1 MKKLWVLLLSACIG
15 LGTLVAQDINTLKQ
29 QAQKGD
35 AQAQKNLG
43 NMYANGQGV
52 PQDYVQAVK
61 WYRLAA
67 DQGYASAQYNL
78 GVMYDNGQG
87 VPQDYVQAV
96 KWYRLAADQED
107 ADAQAILGSMY
118 KHGQGVPQDDVQ
130 AMKWYR
136 LAADQGYKP
145 AQLALGLMYEN
156 GRGVRQNDGLEENS
170 IEQDEKSQNKKAQ
183 PDAFFWTEEEKTRR
197 DASLF
202 KRDTAV
208 EAPIDAVQHYLSS
221 QSAYRATQKID
232 EAFEEAYKMKK
243 LEYDLR
249 TAPPHKMFFPRL
261 FKPFPLGVIPWLLA
275 LWLLPL
281 PLLFFKKTRE
291 MPMKW
296 LLAASMYNKYAYAL
310 FALSITY
317 ALVGWTGLLA
327 SLLTLPFSLI
337 FGPVGFALILCI
349 YKQQWV
355 PVTHLVAGGSFSLL
369 CFWLAMLL
377 FWLVSK
383 IDMWNTDSKFDLAT
397 ELVKFDKLN
406 KDGLITAEDYEL
418 LKKRAIEKAKE

>member
-1 MKKLWVLLLSACIG
+1 MKKLLILLFTIFISAG
-15 LGTLVAQDINTLKQ
+15 SLTAQSVEIRKLIQLANQ
-29 QAQKGD
+29 
-35 AQAQKNLG
+35 G
-43 NMYANGQGV
+43 N
-52 PQDYVQAVK
+52 
-61 WYRLAA
+61 
-67 DQGYASAQYNL
+67 ASAQVNL
-78 GVMYDNGQG
+78 GVMYRN
-87 VPQDYVQAV
+87 
-96 KWYRLAADQED
+96 
-107 ADAQAILGSMY
+107 
-118 KHGQGVPQDDVQ
+118 GQGVPQDDVQ
-130 AMKWYR
+130 AVKWTRLAADQGNASAQVNLGLMYRNGQGVPQDDAQAVKWYR

-183 PDAFFWTEEEKTRR
+183 PDAFFWTEEEKARR
-197 DASLF
+197 DARF

-208 EAPIDAVQHYLSS
+208 EAPIDAVQYYLSS
-221 QSAYRATQKID
+221 QSANRATQKIN
-232 EAFEEAYKMKK
+232 EAFEEAYELKK

>member
-1 MKKLWVLLLSACIG
+1 MKKLWVLLLSVCLG
-15 LGTLVAQDINTLKQ
+15 LGTLVAQDIDTLKRN
-29 QAQKGD
+29 AQKGD
-35 AQAQKNLG
+35 ADAQNLLGVMYDRGEGVSRDYVQAAQWFRLAADQGLAEAQNNLG
-43 NMYANGQGV
+43 LMYLKGKGVPQDYVQAVKWNRLAADQGDASAQNDLGDMYENGQGV
-52 PQDYVQAVK
+52 PQDDAQAVK

-67 DQGYASAQYNL
+67 DQGYASAQFNL
-78 GVMYDNGQG
+78 GVMYDNGRG
-87 VPQDYVQAV
+87 VPQDE
-96 KWYRLAADQED
+96 KN
-107 ADAQAILGSMY
+107 
-118 KHGQGVPQDDVQ
+118 QD
-130 AMKWYR
+130 
-136 LAADQGYKP
+136 
-145 AQLALGLMYEN
+145 
-156 GRGVRQNDGLEENS
+156 
-170 IEQDEKSQNKKAQ
+170 KKAQ
-183 PDAFFWTEEEKTRR
+183 PDAFLWTEEEKARR

-202 KRDTAV
+202 KRDTAIA
-208 EAPIDAVQHYLSS
+208 APMDAVQHYLSS
-221 QSAYRATQKID
+221 QSAYRATQKMD
-232 EAFEEAYKMKK
+232 EAFEEAYKLKK
-243 LEYDLR
+243 LEYDAYDLL

-261 FKPFPLGVIPWLLA
+261 FKPLSLGVIPWLLA

-296 LLAASMYNKYAYAL
+296 LLAASMYNKYVNVL

-369 CFWLAMLL
+369 CFGLAMLL

-383 IDMWNTDSKFDLAT
+383 IDMWNTDST
-397 ELVKFDKLN
+397 
-406 KDGLITAEDYEL
+406 T
-418 LKKRAIEKAKE
+418 KA